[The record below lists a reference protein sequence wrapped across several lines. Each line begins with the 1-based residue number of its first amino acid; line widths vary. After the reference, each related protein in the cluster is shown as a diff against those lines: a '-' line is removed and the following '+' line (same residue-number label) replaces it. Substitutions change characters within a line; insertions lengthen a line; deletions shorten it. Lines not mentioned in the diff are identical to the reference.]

1 MGRIRIRRSNRKTAL
16 VFNST
21 PLIYL
26 AKAGIIKRLT
36 DLPFRLVTTRAVY
49 QEVVEKGVEKHAE
62 EVNELRDAF
71 KSHIIQVVAH
81 VNEDVV
87 KKLKNSGIHYGEA
100 TVISLSIELDG
111 IAVMDDKRGRHVA
124 KTLGVRVSSTPHVII
139 QLVKRGALTKQEGR
153 QVIDRIIKEGWYCSI
168 RSYAEIIN
176 AIEKA

>member
-1 MGRIRIRRSNRKTAL
+1 MGRIRTRRDIGKTAL

-26 AKAGIIKRLT
+26 AKSGILKRLT

-62 EVNELRDAF
+62 EVNELRNAF
-71 KSHIIQVVAH
+71 ESHVIEVVAH
-81 VNEDVV
+81 VNEDVM
-87 KKLKNSGIHYGEA
+87 KKLEKSGIHYGEA

-111 IAVMDDKRGRHVA
+111 IAVMDDRRGRHVA

-139 QLVKRGALTKQEGR
+139 QLVKRGALTRQEGR

-176 AIEKA
+176 TIEKA

>member
-1 MGRIRIRRSNRKTAL
+1 MGRIRTRRDIGKTAL

-21 PLIYL
+21 LLIYL
-26 AKAGIIKRLT
+26 AKARIIKRLT

-49 QEVVEKGVEKHAE
+49 QEAVEKGIEKHAK
-62 EVNELRDAF
+62 EVNELKNAF
-71 KSHIIQVVAH
+71 ESRIIEVVAH
-81 VNEDVV
+81 VDEDVV

-124 KTLGVRVSSTPHVII
+124 KTLGVRVSSTPHVVI
-139 QLVKRGALTKQEGR
+139 QLVRRGALTKQEGR
-153 QVIDRIIKEGWYCSI
+153 QVIDMIIKEGWYCSI
-168 RSYAEIIN
+168 RSYTEIIT